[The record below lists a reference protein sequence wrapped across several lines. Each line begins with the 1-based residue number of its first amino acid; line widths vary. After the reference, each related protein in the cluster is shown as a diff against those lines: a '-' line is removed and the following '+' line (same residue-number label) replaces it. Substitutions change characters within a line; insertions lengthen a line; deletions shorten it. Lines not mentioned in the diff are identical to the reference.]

1 MSAVRRFTQVDVFTD
16 RLGLGNAVAVVH
28 DATGLDDEELARFA
42 RWTQLSET
50 TFLLPPTDPDADYR
64 LRIFTA
70 STELPFA
77 GHPTL
82 GSARAWLEA
91 GGEPHRAG
99 RVVQQC
105 GAGLVELRRSG
116 DRLAFRAPPRLRSG
130 PVDAD
135 EVARLTAGLGLR
147 PGQVVDA
154 QWADN
159 GPGWVAL
166 LLDGAPSVL
175 GIDPRPDLLRP
186 DDNIGVVGAHP
197 DGSAARFEVRAFFA
211 GRGLEEDPV
220 TGSLNAAVAQWLIPA
235 GLAPPVYVAAQGTR
249 LGRRG
254 RVRVEAVDGEVW
266 VGGDTVVGVA
276 GTVAL

>member
-1 MSAVRRFTQVDVFTD
+1 MRTFTQVDVFTD

-28 DATGLDDEELARFA
+28 DATGLTDDALARFA

-70 STELPFA
+70 SSELPFA

-91 GGEPHRAG
+91 GGRPR
-99 RVVQQC
+99 RPDRLVQEC

-130 PVDAD
+130 PVAPG

-147 PGQVVDA
+147 PDQVVDA
-154 QWADN
+154 RWADN

-166 LLDGAPSVL
+166 LLDSAAAVL
-175 GIDPRPDLLRP
+175 GIEPRLDLLRP
-186 DDNIGVVGAHP
+186 DEMIGVVGPHP

-220 TGSLNAAVAQWLIPA
+220 TGSLNAALAQWLIPA
-235 GLAPPVYVAAQGTR
+235 GLAPSSYVAAQGTCLQR
-249 LGRRG
+249 EG
-254 RVRVEAVDGEVW
+254 RVHVEADGPDVW
-266 VGGDTVVGVA
+266 VGGDTVVGVT

>member
-1 MSAVRRFTQVDVFTD
+1 MRAFTQVDVFTD

-28 DATGLDDEELARFA
+28 DAAGLTDDELARFA

-70 STELPFA
+70 SSELPFA

-82 GSARAWLEA
+82 GSARAWLQA
-91 GGEPHRAG
+91 GGRPRRPDHL
-99 RVVQQC
+99 VQEC

-130 PVDAD
+130 PVEPG
-135 EVARLTAGLGLR
+135 EVARLTVGLGLR
-147 PGQVVDA
+147 PDQVVDA
-154 QWADN
+154 RWADN

-166 LLDGAPSVL
+166 LLDSAAAVL
-175 GIDPRPDLLRP
+175 GIEPRMELLRP
-186 DDNIGVVGAHP
+186 DEMIGVVGPHP

-220 TGSLNAAVAQWLIPA
+220 TGSLNAALAQWLIPA
-235 GLAPPVYVAAQGTR
+235 GLAPPSYVATQGTCLQR
-249 LGRRG
+249 EG
-254 RVRVEAVDGEVW
+254 RVHVEAVGPDVW
-266 VGGDTVVGVA
+266 VGGDTVVGVT